1 MAKGDRVKLRGR
13 EPSGVIK
20 TMDRDSHWVCVL
32 WDKTGDKTGPKYVHE
47 YELELI

>member
-20 TMDRDSHWVCVL
+20 TMDRDSHWVCVI
-32 WDKTGDKTGPKYVHE
+32 WDEGKIGPKYVHE
-47 YELELI
+47 YELELV